1 MHTNMATGT
10 RHSCLRCHGSGEDP
24 RKTYGV
30 DQWRILGR
38 LMELSAERRE
48 HARSHVRTS
57 GARGSIYDD
66 IRAAIEDAV
75 GAGIVQGDVMTALDI
90 TNSAY
95 HKIRTGRTG

>member
-10 RHSCLRCHGSGEDP
+10 RNRCLRCHGSGEDP
-24 RKTYGV
+24 RHGYGPA
-30 DQWRILGR
+30 QWAILGR
-38 LMELSAERRE
+38 LMELADERRE
-48 HARSHVRTS
+48 HARTHVRTS
-57 GARGSIYDD
+57 GARGTVYDD

-75 GAGIVQGDVMTALDI
+75 QAGIVQGDVMTALDV